1 MASSAIPRPGLLSA
15 SCFQSRRQISPGSEG
30 SVPPAGFNSHSRVG
44 ATAPADERRAPSWMI
59 PRQISIGALQLLG
72 LVALNFAGVWAVDKM
87 ALPIPG
93 NLVGMVLLYALL
105 ALGIVRLSWF
115 EAAGCFLIKHLAF
128 FFVPITVG
136 LMDAGSLFAS
146 RGVGIIVTL
155 AASAVIGVMLAG
167 WTSQLLLRKSHRTGG
182 SS

>member
-1 MASSAIPRPGLLSA
+1 MSLPFDIN
-15 SCFQSRRQISPGSEG
+15 
-30 SVPPAGFNSHSRVG
+30 PPAGFNVYSTAA
-44 ATAPADERRAPSWMI
+44 ATAPTGDAGQVRRAPPGI
-59 PRQISIGALQLLG
+59 LRQISLGVLQILG
-72 LVALNFAGVWAVDKM
+72 LLTLNFAGIWAVEKT

-105 ALGIVRLSWF
+105 ALGIVKLSWF
-115 EAAGCFLIKHLAF
+115 EVAGCFLIRHLAF

-146 RGVGIIVTL
+146 RGVGIILTL

-167 WTSQLLLRKSHRTGG
+167 WISQLLLRKSCSTGG
-182 SS
+182 AS